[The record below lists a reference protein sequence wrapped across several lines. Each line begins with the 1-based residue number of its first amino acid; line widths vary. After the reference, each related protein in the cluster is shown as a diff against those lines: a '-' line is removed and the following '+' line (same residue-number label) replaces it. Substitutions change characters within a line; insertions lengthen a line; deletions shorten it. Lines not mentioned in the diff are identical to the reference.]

1 MKIQTVASLVGI
13 SIISYGCTP
22 NQMGS
27 VNGNAENSTS
37 PNPMGS
43 VNGNAENSTS
53 PNPNTNIVKV
63 LNSVRCHEDYNGYC
77 PQSTVNELWT
87 KCLENGYITTIANKK
102 VISSRSIAELISGTM
117 QQEETR
123 TRVVESTDS
132 NGIVT
137 QRQEPYAVNQ
147 SYDIK
152 GYCVGSEYITQ

>member
-27 VNGNAENSTS
+27 VNENAENSTS
-37 PNPMGS
+37 LS
-43 VNGNAENSTS
+43 
-53 PNPNTNIVKV
+53 PNTNIVKV

-77 PQSTVNELWT
+77 PQTTVNWLWDN
-87 KCLENGYITTIANKK
+87 CLKNGYITTVPDKR
-102 VISSRSIAELISGTM
+102 VISSRSITELTSGTM

-123 TRVVESTDS
+123 TRVIESTDN

-152 GYCVGSEYITQ
+152 GYCIGSEYITQ

>member
-1 MKIQTVASLVGI
+1 MKIPAMATLVGI
-13 SIISYGCTP
+13 SIISCGCTP
-22 NQMGS
+22 NQIES
-27 VNGNAENSTS
+27 VSGKPESSIN
-37 PNPMGS
+37 
-43 VNGNAENSTS
+43 

-77 PQSTVNELWT
+77 PQATVNGLWDN
-87 KCLENGYITTIANKK
+87 CLKNGYSTAIPDKR
-102 VISSRSIAELISGTM
+102 VVSSRSITELTTGTM

-137 QRQEPYAVNQ
+137 QREEPYTTNQ

-152 GYCVGSEYITQ
+152 GYCVGSEYITN